1 MRDPTSSRGGEFAQ
15 PRKILFEGLY
25 LILSHKSDR
34 NLGPDSDA
42 KFWSFEKSFE
52 KSFENFLNKTTVHTA
67 CSAIGYSA
75 KSDIV
80 PTLTHM

>member
-42 KFWSFEKSFE
+42 KFLSFEKSFE
-52 KSFENFLNKTTVHTA
+52 YFSNTEHTA
-67 CSAIGYSA
+67 YSA
-75 KSDIV
+75 RGGTTKK
-80 PTLTHM
+80 LAL